1 MRWSYSLQQKTKIT
15 FWSALILILIFVKNW
30 IDKSNVTTLDTTF
43 SSVYEDRLMAESY
56 IFRLSEQLYQ
66 KELLLS
72 SEGTLHK
79 STLLSNHLSQHNNS
93 INSLILDYEKTQL
106 TDEESFYFK
115 QLKLNL
121 DALERLEKPFIQ
133 SLENSR
139 EEINGIPTQMEE
151 QFKSASY
158 HLNKLSK
165 IQITEGKLLKDQS
178 SRIVAGS
185 TLLSQFELVVI
196 VGLGILIQVLI
207 FASRS
212 TVPKTPQ
219 RYQLN

>member
-133 SLENSR
+133 SLENQHQ
-139 EEINGIPTQMEE
+139 EISGIPAQMEE
-151 QFKSASY
+151 QFKVASFN
-158 HLNKLSK
+158 LNKLSS
-165 IQITEGKLLKDQS
+165 IQIKEGKLLKDQS

>member
-15 FWSALILILIFVKNW
+15 FWSALILILIFAKNW
-30 IDKSNVTTLDTTF
+30 IDKNNVTALDTTF

-56 IFRLSEQLYQ
+56 IFRLSEHLYQ

-72 SEGTLHK
+72 SEGTKQK
-79 STLLSNHLSQHNNS
+79 STLLSNHLNQHNKS

-106 TDEESFYFK
+106 TKDESFYFS
-115 QLKLNL
+115 QLKQNL
-121 DALERLEKPFIQ
+121 DALERLEKASIQ
-133 SLENSR
+133 SIENHHIAIS
-139 EEINGIPTQMEE
+139 EIPAQMEE
-151 QFKSASY
+151 QFKVASY
-158 HLNKLSK
+158 NLNKLSK
-165 IQITEGKLLKDQS
+165 IQIAEGKLLKDQS

-196 VGLGILIQVLI
+196 VGLAILIQILI

-212 TVPKTPQ
+212 TLPKTPQ
-219 RYQLN
+219 QYQLN